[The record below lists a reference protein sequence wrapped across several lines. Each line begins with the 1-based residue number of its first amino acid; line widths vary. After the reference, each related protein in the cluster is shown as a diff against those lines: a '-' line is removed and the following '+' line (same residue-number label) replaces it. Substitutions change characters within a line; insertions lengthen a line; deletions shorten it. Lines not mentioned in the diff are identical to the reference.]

1 MTHPR
6 SMFSGSSSSCS
17 HCFSSSMGG
26 GGGKDSIQ
34 VRDGVFTALPIT
46 FCLGLPKKMT
56 YINKCSDSIEGEV
69 LAQ

>member
-1 MTHPR
+1 
-6 SMFSGSSSSCS
+6 
-17 HCFSSSMGG
+17 MGG